1 MKRFRHP
8 FFALL
13 LSLLLIGSQ
22 QAAFAH
28 LLTHLHAGSAAVTH
42 YQDDHGAIDGQ
53 ADTCT
58 TCIAFAGV
66 GGSYAPPASQPQIF
80 ASFSGDN
87 YRLPL
92 AVPVFT
98 RLVITCR
105 ARAPPTVY
113 SL

>member
-28 LLTHLHAGSAAVTH
+28 LLTHIPGRSTAVTH
-42 YQDDHGAIDGQ
+42 YQSEHAIDGL
-53 ADTCT
+53 ADACT
-58 TCIAFAGV
+58 ACIAFAGV
-66 GGSYAPPASQPQIF
+66 GSGAPPASLAITT
-80 ASFSGDN
+80 ASFSGDS
-87 YRLPL
+87 YCLPL
-92 AVPVFT
+92 AAPVFT

-105 ARAPPTVY
+105 ARAPPAVH

>member
-1 MKRFRHP
+1 MKRFHRP

-28 LLTHLHAGSAAVTH
+28 LLTHIPGRSTTVTH
-42 YQDDHGAIDGQ
+42 YQSEHAIDGL
-53 ADTCT
+53 ADACT

-66 GGSYAPPASQPQIF
+66 GSGAPPLSLPVSF

-87 YRLPL
+87 YCLPL
-92 AVPVFT
+92 ADPLPT
-98 RLVITCR
+98 RHVSTCH
-105 ARAPPTVY
+105 ARAPPAVH